1 MRIAKV
7 NTPLRGTNML
17 PTAPIPE
24 DLKAKPIHLTDNAR
38 TVLHKRYLRRGA
50 DGKPAETEP
59 EMFWRVAYHVALA
72 EAEFADQATVMAQ
85 ARAYYEL
92 LTNLRFFP
100 NSPTFTGA
108 GTPLG
113 QLAACFTENMRVTT
127 VNGLK
132 RIADLRDGDLV
143 LTHRGRYRPVRHAY
157 KREYA
162 GELLTIQ
169 IHNLGTPLEVTP
181 EHPILTMNGWVNA
194 GDLKVGDWV
203 AIGALEG
210 AESFV
215 AFDLAT
221 IECTADLELQTSE
234 SAVRVRRP
242 STYQNSGLSAR
253 WTNRLI
259 PLSTDLARL
268 CGSYVSEGTLGSDDE
283 YVRFTF
289 SREETDY
296 QQDVSALLTQ
306 IFGGA
311 VSINHAKQGTW
322 SNINFYSR
330 TAALWFKEHFGRH
343 AHGKRIPYW
352 LQQANQE
359 IQEQF
364 LIGLLRG
371 DGVFYEH
378 QHTPPSLHGKAQ
390 SFRKFGVTLSN
401 PSLIHQIWQMCIRL
415 GYDASVRPADT
426 TYVTPN
432 ARPAASLNIPP
443 VQAHALA
450 LRTFGRTFSPIK
462 EHYVRIRAR
471 RIDNRA
477 YYQIKSVQANSFSGT
492 VYNCEVEED
501 NTYVTEGVVVHNC
514 FVLAI
519 DDDMGRTESGIFQ
532 TLRDAALIQQTGGG
546 NGFAFSRL
554 RPKGA
559 LVNSSRGEAT
569 GPVGF
574 LRVYDQAFGE
584 IAQGGCLTPDTLVF
598 TEKGLLRLDELVTH
612 ESVGWR
618 DHSLTVATD
627 EGERHSPSVYNNGVE
642 AVLRVSTDEGLIL
655 RGTPNHKVKVLTTQG
670 MVWRRLDELQAGDA
684 LAVKLGQHC
693 GTLQSL
699 RTPDI
704 QHGNQVMPTL
714 PAVLDEQFAF
724 LLGYLAGDGFVASAT
739 DDHRVGFTVAHTS
752 YLIEEMPSLL
762 KRILGEHITVHKQQ
776 KPNDASATF
785 TVDNRAVKDFLL
797 LNGLAKAKSA
807 QVRIP
812 RLVRQSPPHVV
823 GAYLRGLFEAD
834 GTLSHHYPTLVSVS
848 EQLIRE
854 AAALLIGLGVPV
866 TITQHPES
874 KERWGSLRMWSLR
887 VNSFVGLKAWQTHI
901 GCDVRS
907 RFQACVNFLPNTARE
922 SSYTLPHA
930 EYWVSPVLEATVV
943 PQKDKRGRGAN
954 RNLRATEPKLR
965 KQLLRY
971 TRGDRQL
978 THSGY
983 TLLAE
988 SSSAFAENAR
998 PIDDYWFVKVISV
1011 EPDGESLTLDLEV
1024 EGNHTYLANGIVT
1037 HNSRRGANMAV
1048 LRVDHPD
1055 IREFITAKTDESSI
1069 TNFNISVGITDA
1081 FMRAVENDT
1090 DFDLINP
1097 QNGEVWETVR
1107 ARDLFDLI
1115 VKQAHHN
1122 GEPGVLF
1129 LDAANRSNPVPHLYE
1144 LESTNPCF
1152 VGSTR
1157 IATDRGLIAIKDLA
1171 ESDQEC
1177 MVATDNRAPLGGFGK
1192 PKAKT
1197 YGVSFR
1203 RASPAWKTRENAEV
1217 FKLTTEHGYSITV
1230 TPDHKFLT
1238 PDRGY
1243 IELKDLK
1250 VGDHLMLQSGEGAW
1264 SNDYTLPNSVAIRDH
1279 LAVMGRGGDYATGM
1293 LVTRRDFAA
1302 QYMNV
1307 PTHWSHSLGVVLGWL
1322 VGDGW
1327 LTSGS
1332 NSPVGMVF
1340 SAENDEAQ
1348 QIVHSAM
1355 QDWFGGGHLHQR
1367 GTVNQLTYGKLPY
1380 IFFQTLGVSEGHA
1393 HEKHVPT
1400 ALWTAPREAV
1410 IGFLQGLFT
1419 ADGTVTL
1426 SEEKKSCDVRLASAS
1441 YQLLEEVQLLLI
1453 NLGIV
1458 SKIHHR
1464 RASGYRLLPD
1474 GKGGKKAYFAHDDF
1488 ELIIGR
1494 ANRNQFLERVG
1505 FIDSQKQD
1513 KAMRF
1518 VTSQSRRAAS
1528 EAFVTKIKSI
1538 VQVEN
1543 ADVYDLSEPQ
1553 TRSIIANGTIA
1564 HNCGE
1569 QFLGP
1574 FENCCLGSI
1583 NLAQLPVK
1591 NGSPDW
1597 KTLQAWTELSTRFLD
1612 DVVSANS
1619 YVPSVPQLAEAA
1631 HRVRRI
1637 GLGVMGLADLMYKLN
1652 VRYGSAEG
1660 QEFAGQITEFVR
1672 YHTMKTSIALAKER
1686 GAFPAIKGSLY
1697 DPDDL
1702 KWQPPTPLFPYSRDW
1717 GRPKLDWDKITKGI
1731 KKHGIRNG
1739 AQMTV
1744 APTGCLV
1751 AGSLVV
1757 TDQGILPIE
1766 QLGDLRGA
1774 QWQAVSFNVAS
1785 EGGVLPATQFYL
1797 NGRAQ
1802 TLKVTTKRG
1811 YTLQGTVGHRIRVWQ
1826 DGAWEWRRMDEVQV
1840 GMQVPLKATGLI
1852 GAPKLVPLDTGMA
1865 SNFHTTP
1872 LTLPSYMTAD
1882 LAYLLGFF
1890 MGDGSL
1896 KTRSLRFAISD
1907 EASEKWLTEL
1917 LQKTFGVTPTVAL
1930 DERSPKLKSLEVHSV
1945 NLVAFW
1951 QQNGFAKIAPHAEHR
1966 GKGYQPHIPLAV
1978 LRTNDE
1984 AIYAAFLA
1992 GLFDADATIYLK
2004 RLVSWLTTDRQ
2015 FHDQVK
2021 ALLLAMGIFT
2031 TTDLQTTGLGQSTAY
2046 RLRTAHVQATQKLVE
2061 KLPYLCRI
2069 IPTGTARRQTLRGG
2083 IPITRQEH
2091 HLVLRLADCGAEHAR
2106 VQSWRQRKYNVSRGS
2121 LSQFVEGHREA
2132 MLTNG
2137 LESLVATI
2145 DDEIYYDEVVAVE
2158 DGGWQDTYDISVPGT
2173 HAYVANGLISH
2184 NTIATVSGCEG
2195 YGCEPVFALAYI
2207 RHVNDKGRD
2216 LQLQYTSPL
2225 FEQALQQAKLSPAQI
2240 QRIVEYVNTHG
2251 SCQGAPDLPD
2261 HIRHTF
2267 VVSGDITAEEHI
2279 RMQAAM
2285 QRFVDNAISK
2295 TCNFFSDATPN
2306 DVATAYQ
2313 LGWKLGCKGLTVY
2326 VTGSRDKVVLETH
2339 ATAKT
2344 KEGEAP
2350 PEAATTSA
2358 LAALNGDQDHD
2369 PEPLTLFP
2377 EAKKPRPRRLEGR
2390 TYRIGTPL
2398 GGTYITINENGQ
2410 GRGHPFELFIHT
2422 SKAGSETA
2430 AISEAIGRLSSLI
2443 MRMASPILPRERV
2456 KEIIRQLE
2464 GIGGDRAIGFGP
2476 QRVRSLPDGI
2486 AQVLREY
2493 LDETSDAEE
2502 HYVPLPEGRATA
2514 PQPLLKGAATT
2525 TPPQAQLT
2533 LIGDLCPECGEAS
2546 LVNEEGCRKCYN
2558 CGYSEC

>member
-7 NTPLRGTNML
+7 NTSLRGTNML

-38 TVLHKRYLRRGA
+38 TVLHKRYVRRGA
-50 DGKPAETEP
+50 DGKPAETEH

-72 EAEFADQATVMAQ
+72 EAEFADDETVMAQ

-162 GELLTIQ
+162 GELLTIK
-169 IHNLGTPLEVTP
+169 IHNIGTPLEVTP

-221 IECTADLELQTSE
+221 IECTADLEMQTSE

-242 STYQNSGLSAR
+242 SIYQNSGLSAR
-253 WTNRLI
+253 WMNRFI

-268 CGSYVSEGTLGSDDE
+268 CGYYVSEGTLGSDDE

-311 VSINHAKQGTW
+311 VSVNHAKQGTW

-343 AHGKRIPYW
+343 AHSKRIPYW

-359 IQEQF
+359 IQDQF

-371 DGVFYEH
+371 DGVFYER

-415 GYDASVRPADT
+415 GYDASVRSADT
-426 TYVTPN
+426 PYVTPN

-462 EHYVRIRAR
+462 EHYVHIRAR

-477 YYQIKSVQANSFSGT
+477 YYQIESVQANSFSGT

-519 DDDMGRTESGIFQ
+519 DDDMGRTKSGIFQ

-584 IAQGGCLTPDTLVF
+584 IAQGG
-598 TEKGLLRLDELVTH
+598 
-612 ESVGWR
+612 
-618 DHSLTVATD
+618 
-627 EGERHSPSVYNNGVE
+627 
-642 AVLRVSTDEGLIL
+642 
-655 RGTPNHKVKVLTTQG
+655 
-670 MVWRRLDELQAGDA
+670 
-684 LAVKLGQHC
+684 
-693 GTLQSL
+693 
-699 RTPDI
+699 
-704 QHGNQVMPTL
+704 
-714 PAVLDEQFAF
+714 
-724 LLGYLAGDGFVASAT
+724 
-739 DDHRVGFTVAHTS
+739 
-752 YLIEEMPSLL
+752 
-762 KRILGEHITVHKQQ
+762 
-776 KPNDASATF
+776 
-785 TVDNRAVKDFLL
+785 
-797 LNGLAKAKSA
+797 
-807 QVRIP
+807 
-812 RLVRQSPPHVV
+812 
-823 GAYLRGLFEAD
+823 
-834 GTLSHHYPTLVSVS
+834 
-848 EQLIRE
+848 
-854 AAALLIGLGVPV
+854 
-866 TITQHPES
+866 
-874 KERWGSLRMWSLR
+874 
-887 VNSFVGLKAWQTHI
+887 
-901 GCDVRS
+901 
-907 RFQACVNFLPNTARE
+907 
-922 SSYTLPHA
+922 
-930 EYWVSPVLEATVV
+930 
-943 PQKDKRGRGAN
+943 
-954 RNLRATEPKLR
+954 
-965 KQLLRY
+965 
-971 TRGDRQL
+971 
-978 THSGY
+978 
-983 TLLAE
+983 
-988 SSSAFAENAR
+988 
-998 PIDDYWFVKVISV
+998 
-1011 EPDGESLTLDLEV
+1011 
-1024 EGNHTYLANGIVT
+1024 
-1037 HNSRRGANMAV
+1037 SRRGANMAV

-1129 LDAANRSNPVPHLYE
+1129 LDTANRSNPVPHLYE

-1177 MVATDNRAPLGGFGK
+1177 MVATDNRAPFGGVGK
-1192 PKAKT
+1192 PRAKT

-1217 FKLTTEHGYSITV
+1217 FKLTTEHGYSVTV

-1250 VGDHLMLQSGEGAW
+1250 LGDRLMLQSGEGAW
-1264 SNDYTLPNSVAIRDH
+1264 SNDYILPNSVTVQDH
-1279 LAVMGRGGDYATGM
+1279 LAVMGRGGDHATGM

-1332 NSPVGMVF
+1332 NSPVGMIF
-1340 SAENDEAQ
+1340 SAEKDEAQ

-1355 QDWFGGGHLHQR
+1355 QDWFGEGHLHQR

-1426 SEEKKSCDVRLASAS
+1426 SEEKKSCDIRLASAS

-1464 RASGYRLLPD
+1464 RASGYRSD
-1474 GKGGKKAYFAHDDF
+1474 GKGGKKAHFAHDDF

-1494 ANRNQFLERVG
+1494 ANRNLFLERVG

-1518 VTSQSRRAAS
+1518 VTLQSRRAAS
-1528 EAFVTKIKSI
+1528 ETFVTKIKSI

-1543 ADVYDLSEPQ
+1543 ADVYDLSESQ
-1553 TRSIIANGTIA
+1553 TRSLIANGTVV

-1591 NGSPDW
+1591 NGCPDW

-1652 VRYGSAEG
+1652 VRYGSEEG

-1686 GAFPAIKGSLY
+1686 GAFPAIKGSIY

-1717 GRPKLDWDKITKGI
+1717 GRPSLDWDKITKGI
-1731 KKHGIRNG
+1731 KKNGIRNG

-1744 APTGCLV
+1744 APTG
-1751 AGSLVV
+1751 
-1757 TDQGILPIE
+1757 
-1766 QLGDLRGA
+1766 
-1774 QWQAVSFNVAS
+1774 
-1785 EGGVLPATQFYL
+1785 
-1797 NGRAQ
+1797 
-1802 TLKVTTKRG
+1802 
-1811 YTLQGTVGHRIRVWQ
+1811 
-1826 DGAWEWRRMDEVQV
+1826 
-1840 GMQVPLKATGLI
+1840 
-1852 GAPKLVPLDTGMA
+1852 
-1865 SNFHTTP
+1865 
-1872 LTLPSYMTAD
+1872 
-1882 LAYLLGFF
+1882 
-1890 MGDGSL
+1890 
-1896 KTRSLRFAISD
+1896 
-1907 EASEKWLTEL
+1907 
-1917 LQKTFGVTPTVAL
+1917 
-1930 DERSPKLKSLEVHSV
+1930 
-1945 NLVAFW
+1945 
-1951 QQNGFAKIAPHAEHR
+1951 
-1966 GKGYQPHIPLAV
+1966 
-1978 LRTNDE
+1978 
-1984 AIYAAFLA
+1984 
-1992 GLFDADATIYLK
+1992 
-2004 RLVSWLTTDRQ
+2004 
-2015 FHDQVK
+2015 
-2021 ALLLAMGIFT
+2021 
-2031 TTDLQTTGLGQSTAY
+2031 
-2046 RLRTAHVQATQKLVE
+2046 
-2061 KLPYLCRI
+2061 
-2069 IPTGTARRQTLRGG
+2069 
-2083 IPITRQEH
+2083 
-2091 HLVLRLADCGAEHAR
+2091 
-2106 VQSWRQRKYNVSRGS
+2106 
-2121 LSQFVEGHREA
+2121 
-2132 MLTNG
+2132 
-2137 LESLVATI
+2137 
-2145 DDEIYYDEVVAVE
+2145 
-2158 DGGWQDTYDISVPGT
+2158 
-2173 HAYVANGLISH
+2173 
-2184 NTIATVSGCEG
+2184 TIATVSGCEG

-2225 FEQALQQAKLSPAQI
+2225 FEQALQQAKLSPDQI
-2240 QRIVEYVNTHG
+2240 QRIVEYVNAHG

-2295 TCNFFSDATPN
+2295 TCNFFSDATVE

-2344 KEGEAP
+2344 KEGEAQ

-2358 LAALNGDQDHD
+2358 LAIGGGSQLAALNGDQGHN
-2369 PEPLTLFP
+2369 PEPQTLFP

-2430 AISEAIGRLSSLI
+2430 AISEALGRLSSLI
-2443 MRMASPILPRERV
+2443 MRMASPILPRDRV

-2464 GIGGDRAIGFGP
+2464 GIGGDRSIGFGA

-2493 LDETSDAEE
+2493 LDETSDVEE
-2502 HYVPLPEGRATA
+2502 DYTPLPKSATE
-2514 PQPLLKGAATT
+2514 PRPLLKAAANAA

>member
-7 NTPLRGTNML
+7 NTSLRGTNML

-24 DLKAKPIHLTDNAR
+24 DLKAAPIHLTDNAR
-38 TVLHKRYLRRGA
+38 TVLQKRYVRRGA
-50 DGKPAETEP
+50 DGKPAETEH

-72 EAEFADQATVMAQ
+72 EAEFADDETIMAQ
-85 ARAYYEL
+85 ARAYFDL

-162 GELLTIQ
+162 GELLTIK
-169 IHNLGTPLEVTP
+169 IHNIGTPLEVTP

-221 IECTADLELQTSE
+221 IECTADLEMQTSE

-253 WTNRLI
+253 WMNRFI

-268 CGSYVSEGTLGSDDE
+268 CGYYVSEGTLGSDDE

-296 QQDVSALLTQ
+296 QQDV
-306 IFGGA
+306 
-311 VSINHAKQGTW
+311 
-322 SNINFYSR
+322 
-330 TAALWFKEHFGRH
+330 
-343 AHGKRIPYW
+343 
-352 LQQANQE
+352 
-359 IQEQF
+359 
-364 LIGLLRG
+364 
-371 DGVFYEH
+371 
-378 QHTPPSLHGKAQ
+378 
-390 SFRKFGVTLSN
+390 
-401 PSLIHQIWQMCIRL
+401 
-415 GYDASVRPADT
+415 
-426 TYVTPN
+426 
-432 ARPAASLNIPP
+432 
-443 VQAHALA
+443 
-450 LRTFGRTFSPIK
+450 K

-618 DHSLTVATD
+618 DHSLAVATD

-642 AVLRVSTDEGLIL
+642 AVLRVSTAEGLIL
-655 RGTPNHKVKVLTTQG
+655 RGTPNHKVKVLTAQG
-670 MVWRRLDELQAGDA
+670 MVWRRLDALQTGDA
-684 LAVKLGQHC
+684 LVVKLGQHR
-693 GTLQSL
+693 GVLQAL
-699 RTPDI
+699 RTPDGGSVMLDSDLAHALGLFMGGKTVDVKSAALFAANGI
-704 QHGNQVMPTL
+704 TRNALPRQIRRSASLEVCAFLEGLSDAQLTPQLQHEV
-714 PAVLDEQFAF
+714 AVLA
-724 LLGYLAGDGFVASAT
+724 LG
-739 DDHRVGFTVAHTS
+739 VGYS
-752 YLIEEMPSLL
+752 YRMPC
-762 KRILGEHITVHKQQ
+762 TVH
-776 KPNDASATF
+776 SM
-785 TVDNRAVKDFLL
+785 
-797 LNGLAKAKSA
+797 
-807 QVRIP
+807 
-812 RLVRQSPPHVV
+812 V
-823 GAYLRGLFEAD
+823 GDSLQTD
-834 GTLSHHYPTLVSVS
+834 
-848 EQLIRE
+848 
-854 AAALLIGLGVPV
+854 LG
-866 TITQHPES
+866 
-874 KERWGSLRMWSLR
+874 
-887 VNSFVGLKAWQTHI
+887 
-901 GCDVRS
+901 
-907 RFQACVNFLPNTARE
+907 
-922 SSYTLPHA
+922 
-930 EYWVSPVLEATVV
+930 
-943 PQKDKRGRGAN
+943 
-954 RNLRATEPKLR
+954 
-965 KQLLRY
+965 
-971 TRGDRQL
+971 
-978 THSGY
+978 
-983 TLLAE
+983 
-988 SSSAFAENAR
+988 
-998 PIDDYWFVKVISV
+998 FVKVTSV
-1011 EPDGESLTLDLEV
+1011 DPDGESLTLDLEV

-1055 IREFITAKTDESSI
+1055 IREFITAKTDESAI

-1081 FMRAVENDT
+1081 FMSAVENDT

-1129 LDAANRSNPVPHLYE
+1129 LDAANRSNPVPNLYV
-1144 LESTNPCF
+1144 LESTNP
-1152 VGSTR
+1152 
-1157 IATDRGLIAIKDLA
+1157 
-1171 ESDQEC
+1171 
-1177 MVATDNRAPLGGFGK
+1177 
-1192 PKAKT
+1192 
-1197 YGVSFR
+1197 
-1203 RASPAWKTRENAEV
+1203 
-1217 FKLTTEHGYSITV
+1217 
-1230 TPDHKFLT
+1230 
-1238 PDRGY
+1238 
-1243 IELKDLK
+1243 
-1250 VGDHLMLQSGEGAW
+1250 
-1264 SNDYTLPNSVAIRDH
+1264 
-1279 LAVMGRGGDYATGM
+1279 
-1293 LVTRRDFAA
+1293 
-1302 QYMNV
+1302 
-1307 PTHWSHSLGVVLGWL
+1307 
-1322 VGDGW
+1322 
-1327 LTSGS
+1327 
-1332 NSPVGMVF
+1332 
-1340 SAENDEAQ
+1340 
-1348 QIVHSAM
+1348 
-1355 QDWFGGGHLHQR
+1355 
-1367 GTVNQLTYGKLPY
+1367 
-1380 IFFQTLGVSEGHA
+1380 
-1393 HEKHVPT
+1393 
-1400 ALWTAPREAV
+1400 
-1410 IGFLQGLFT
+1410 
-1419 ADGTVTL
+1419 
-1426 SEEKKSCDVRLASAS
+1426 
-1441 YQLLEEVQLLLI
+1441 
-1453 NLGIV
+1453 
-1458 SKIHHR
+1458 
-1464 RASGYRLLPD
+1464 
-1474 GKGGKKAYFAHDDF
+1474 
-1488 ELIIGR
+1488 
-1494 ANRNQFLERVG
+1494 
-1505 FIDSQKQD
+1505 
-1513 KAMRF
+1513 
-1518 VTSQSRRAAS
+1518 
-1528 EAFVTKIKSI
+1528 
-1538 VQVEN
+1538 
-1543 ADVYDLSEPQ
+1543 
-1553 TRSIIANGTIA
+1553 
-1564 HNCGE
+1564 CGE

-1686 GAFPAIKGSLY
+1686 GAFPAIKGSIY

-1717 GRPKLDWDKITKGI
+1717 GRPSLDWDKITKGI
-1731 KKHGIRNG
+1731 KKNGIRNG

-1751 AGSLVV
+1751 AGSMVV

-1774 QWQAVSFNVAS
+1774 QWQDVSFNVAS

-1826 DGAWEWRRMDEVQV
+1826 DGAWEWRRMDEVQA

-1852 GAPKLVPLDTGMA
+1852 GAPKLVPLETGIA

-1872 LTLPSYMTAD
+1872 LTLPSHMTAD

-1951 QQNGFAKIAPHAEHR
+1951 QQNGFAKIAPHAEHC
-1966 GKGYQPHIPLAV
+1966 GKGYQPHIPRAV

-1992 GLFDADATIYLK
+1992 GLFDADATIHLK

-2069 IPTGTARRQTLRGG
+2069 IPTGTARRQTLRDG

-2091 HLVLRLADCGAEHAR
+2091 HLALRLADRGAEHAR
-2106 VQSWRQRKYNVSRGS
+2106 VQSWRQRQYNVSRGS

-2225 FEQALQQAKLSPAQI
+2225 FEQALQQAKLAPEQI
-2240 QRIVEYVNTHG
+2240 QRIVEYVNAHG

-2344 KEGEAP
+2344 KDGEAQ

-2358 LAALNGDQDHD
+2358 LAMGGDSQLAALNGDHDHD
-2369 PEPLTLFP
+2369 PQPQMLFP

-2443 MRMASPILPRERV
+2443 MRMASPILPRDRV

-2493 LDETSDAEE
+2493 LDETSDVEE
-2502 HYVPLPEGRATA
+2502 DYAPLPEVRSAE
-2514 PQPLLKGAATT
+2514 PRPLLKSAGNATI
-2525 TPPQAQLT
+2525 PPQAQLT

-2546 LVNEEGCRKCYN
+2546 MVNEEGCRKCYN